1 MRYSRLNASI
11 AAAMAALLGFRSAQS
26 FAANTASETF
36 SMAENPAADPFAEVI
51 DAKREDLISFRR
63 DLHRHPEPSNE
74 EKRTAGK
81 VAERLKALGF
91 EVKENI
97 AGYGVVAVL
106 NSARPGPLVA
116 FRADMDAVRTFAP
129 DPVEFRSTRPGVRHI
144 CGHDI
149 HTTIGVALA
158 EGFAASRDAWPGS
171 VMFIFQPAEETAN
184 GARDMLAAGVFE
196 ELRPDAIFA
205 YHTAPPEVG
214 TLMTA
219 EGRFMAAR
227 DRVEITVRGSDQNHA
242 IANKLYES
250 LAGLTTVEL
259 PLAPQSAQSDFIF
272 ADTGQPNADD
282 PEAVTL
288 GAHLS
293 VATEAASSAARA
305 AVERMVKDAIT
316 ANPGAVIDYA
326 YTTDDLPGVVNGPAL
341 TRRATS
347 VARSVL
353 GQEAVVYT
361 DTLLPA
367 FSEDY
372 GHFLNE
378 TPGMMFFL
386 GVSNQEKGWNGFPHA
401 PNYVADEESIF
412 IGAKTMGS
420 IMLDYLSAE

>member
-1 MRYSRLNASI
+1 MRRTRLNGSI
-11 AAAMAALLGFRSAQS
+11 ATAMISFLGFAQTLAS
-26 FAANTASETF
+26 DTAL
-36 SMAENPAADPFAEVI
+36 SMAENPAAIPFAEAI
-51 DAKREDLISFRR
+51 EAKREDLISFRR

-81 VAERLKALGF
+81 AAERLKALGF
-91 EVKENI
+91 EVEENI
-97 AGYGVVAVL
+97 AGYGIVAL
-106 NSARPGPLVA
+106 LKGSGSGPLVA

-171 VMFIFQPAEETAN
+171 VMLIFQPAEETAN
-184 GARDMLAAGVFE
+184 GARDMLAAGIFE
-196 ELRPDAIFA
+196 EIRPDAIFA

-227 DRVEITVRGSDQNHA
+227 DRVEITVRGGDQNLA
-242 IANKLYES
+242 VANRLYEA
-250 LAGLTTVEL
+250 LAGLTTVAS
-259 PLAPQSAQSDFIF
+259 PLAPQSAQSDFVF
-272 ADTGQPNADD
+272 ADAGRPGDNDAG
-282 PEAVTL
+282 AVVIS
-288 GAHLS
+288 AHLS
-293 VATEAASSAARA
+293 LATEAASSAARA
-305 AVERMVKDAIT
+305 DVQRMVEDATT
-316 ANPGAVIDYA
+316 AHPGTVIDYI
-326 YTTDDLPGVVNGPAL
+326 YKPNDLPGVVNNAAL
-341 TRRATS
+341 TRRAVN

-372 GHFLNE
+372 GHFLNQ